1 MLNLL
6 MLTPDQFLAATGY
19 FVIGTIA
26 FGLLTALSFLL
37 KWGIRFRLVGA
48 TGFMGVLTV
57 GLFGLSFQPLTSA
70 QIPGA
75 VPYTTVFDSG
85 SSQIVIA
92 VPNTIT
98 RTELEATLEQ
108 AASNLLKPSRLRA
121 AGQRP
126 LIRAR
131 VIAHRDGIS
140 DLLYI
145 GSVKPGEGNTPAERT
160 PIVEIY
166 PDKLA
171 KANNAAA

>member
-1 MLNLL
+1 
-6 MLTPDQFLAATGY
+6 MLTPEQFLMATGY
-19 FVIGTIA
+19 FAIGTVA
-26 FGLLTALSFLL
+26 FGLVTALSFLL
-37 KWGIRFRLVGA
+37 NWGIRFRLVGA

-57 GLFGLSFQPLTSA
+57 GMFGLSFQPLTRS

-92 VPNTIT
+92 VPNSIT

-108 AASNLLKPSRLRA
+108 AASNLLKPSRLSA
-121 AGQRP
+121 AGQQP

-131 VIAHRDGIS
+131 AIAHHDGIS
-140 DLLYI
+140 DLLYL
-145 GSVKPGEGNTPAERT
+145 GSVQPGKGNTPEERA
-160 PIVEIY
+160 PIIEIY

-171 KANNAAA
+171 AANSAAA